1 LSPWPIGA
9 AVLGTFVALS
19 IILRGSHTALQFMFI
34 AVILAGLIV
43 TWNRAKTRP
52 AAPNQQPTT
61 MSPGREQHT
70 AVTSADATHPPVL
83 KAEDAAAYL
92 GVDVAEIIAEI
103 QAGRMPGNRLG
114 HRWLIRREALNAWL
128 DGVHSGPESP

>member
-1 LSPWPIGA
+1 M
-9 AVLGTFVALS
+9 S
-19 IILRGSHTALQFMFI
+19 IILRGSYTALQFMFI
-34 AVILAGLIV
+34 TMILTGLVV

-52 AAPNQQPTT
+52 AEANQQPTA
-61 MSPGREQHT
+61 MSPVGQQP
-70 AVTSADATHPPVL
+70 ADVAALAHMEHPPVL

-92 GVDVAEIIAEI
+92 GVDVAEVVAEI

-128 DGVHSGPESP
+128 DGAFSRPGSP